1 MSTYYSMPTKEKIY
15 FFWTQ
20 LKNLLFLTQNCL
32 TRLEKAKIGETDR
45 KLHFS
50 FKSPLIP
57 IGLIRTMQCKN
68 MSMIFKKNCLL
79 IKIKPSTTFLYI
91 CCGHSALQERYCPS
105 FLSFF
110 FGGGVLFFFNKM
122 IYFHLIYLQILINLF
137 KNRN

>member
-50 FKSPLIP
+50 YKSPLIP

-79 IKIKPSTTFLYI
+79 IKIKSSTTFLYI
-91 CCGHSALQERYCPS
+91 CCGHSALQERYCLFFYLF
-105 FLSFF
+105 FL
-110 FGGGVLFFFNKM
+110 GGVLFF
-122 IYFHLIYLQILINLF
+122 LIKWYIFIEF
-137 KNRN
+137 ICKF